1 MSAERRSNA
10 PLISA
15 MAGLSLLLFVSAL
28 VAAFIIAPPEMVM
41 GDVQRIFYFHVAA
54 AWTAFLAFFVVL
66 AASILYLKTRLA
78 KWDIVAASAAEIGVV
93 FTTVT
98 LLSGSVW
105 ARSAWG
111 TWWTWEPRMTTTLML
126 WLIYVSYLLLREMAD
141 DPERRGVFS
150 AVFGIAAFADVPIVF
165 MSIRWWRS
173 LHPAVVS
180 GGGFNMDSMMLPALF
195 LSLAAFTTLFAY
207 LMIVRTRLGQ
217 MDATLAEVRQRLYL
231 TDEEEA
237 GEFREVVTEAG

>member
-1 MSAERRSNA
+1 MTADRGKTRTT
-10 PLISA
+10 ISVL
-15 MAGLSLLLFVSAL
+15 AGLAVVLFVSAV
-28 VAAFIIAPPEMVM
+28 VAAFIIAPPEMEM
-41 GDVQRIFYFHVAA
+41 GDVQRIFYFHVSA

-66 AASILYLKTRLA
+66 VASILYLRTRLT
-78 KWDIVAASAAEIGVV
+78 KWDILATSAAEIGVV

-126 WLIYVSYLLLREMAD
+126 WLIYVAYLLLREMAE
-141 DPERRGVFS
+141 DPDRRGVFA

-165 MSIRWWRS
+165 MSVRWWRS
-173 LHPAVVS
+173 LHPAVVTEE
-180 GGGFNMDSMMLPALF
+180 GFNMDPMMLPALF

-207 LMIVRTRLGQ
+207 MLLVRAQLGQ
-217 MDATLAEVRQRLYL
+217 SESVLAELRQRLYL
-231 TDEEEA
+231 EDEATDAYRGVLA
-237 GEFREVVTEAG
+237 GDG

>member
-1 MSAERRSNA
+1 VTADRGKTRTT
-10 PLISA
+10 ISVL
-15 MAGLSLLLFVSAL
+15 AGLAVVLFVSAV
-28 VAAFIIAPPEMVM
+28 VAAFIIAPPEMEM
-41 GDVQRIFYFHVAA
+41 GDVQRIFYFHVSA

-66 AASILYLKTRLA
+66 VASILYLRTRLTR
-78 KWDIVAASAAEIGVV
+78 WDILATSAAEIGVV

-126 WLIYVSYLLLREMAD
+126 WLIYVAYLLLREMAE
-141 DPERRGVFS
+141 DPDRRGVFA

-165 MSIRWWRS
+165 MSVRWWRS
-173 LHPAVVS
+173 LHPAVVTEE
-180 GGGFNMDSMMLPALF
+180 GFNMDPLMLPALF

-207 LMIVRTRLGQ
+207 LLLVRAQLGQ
-217 MDATLAEVRQRLYL
+217 SESVLAELRQRLYL
-231 TDEEEA
+231 EDEAADEY
-237 GEFREVVTEAG
+237 REVLTGTG